1 MNIYII
7 SSFRTLPAVHLLR
20 DALRSAG
27 HTVIDFAVKAPPL
40 PDSMPLAERRR
51 ALDSDERGD
60 IFRFCTEACA
70 SSDLCIYVGPA
81 GQDAACEVGIA
92 YTSGVPVFALTGPLE
107 KPGLVIS
114 GCISQWHQD
123 PDTLLEAVQ
132 DLQFKLTSP
141 DMEGE

>member
-7 SSFRTLPAVHLLR
+7 SSFRTLPAVLLLR
-20 DALRSAG
+20 DTLRDAG
-27 HTVIDFAVKAPPL
+27 HTVIDFASKAPPL

-51 ALDSDERGD
+51 ALDSDERGS

-92 YTSGVPVFALTGPLE
+92 YASGVPVYALTGPLE
-107 KPGLVIS
+107 KPGLILG
-114 GCISQWHQD
+114 GCLDQWHQD
-123 PDTLLEAVQ
+123 PDTLLEAIK
-132 DLQFKLTSP
+132 DLQFSLTSP
-141 DMEGE
+141 EGI